1 MISMRQLPLLI
12 LVGLLASCAK
22 KEKTPAAIYD
32 LKLVFDNQVKGNPLA
47 IGDGYTN
54 DFGEPYTVTAFKYY
68 ISNIE
73 LTTLNGQTEKISNTY
88 YLVDQADKTSMI
100 CAFQTKQQQ
109 YKAVS
114 FLLGVDSARNVSG
127 VQTGALDPAKG
138 MFWTWNSGYI
148 MAKLEATSRIAAT
161 AGNRITYHIGGFK
174 TGENT
179 ARRITLNFGTL
190 GNLNIGTT
198 NTAAIFITT
207 ELNKWFSG
215 RHSLKIVDQF
225 EVMSPGGIAMKYADN
240 YEQMFTVTA
249 IRN

>member
-1 MISMRQLPLLI
+1 MRITFTILI
-12 LVGLLASCAK
+12 CSLFFFCGK
-22 KEKTPAAIYD
+22 KSETATPNYE
-32 LKLVFDNQVKGNPLA
+32 LKLVFENQVKGVALN

-73 LTTLNGQTEKISNTY
+73 LTDINGQIEKINNSY
-88 YLVDQADKTSMI
+88 FLIDQADKTSLL
-100 CAFQTKQQQ
+100 CAFPTKQQR

-114 FLLGVDSARNVSG
+114 FLIGVDSTRNVSG
-127 VQTGALDPAKG
+127 VQTGALDPAKS

-179 ARRITLNFGTL
+179 ARRVTLNFGTL
-190 GNLNIGTT
+190 GNLNIST
-198 NTAAIFITT
+198 NGTAAVFITT

-215 RHSLKIVDQF
+215 RHNLKIADQF
-225 EVMSPGGIAMKYADN
+225 EVMSPGTLAMKYADN

>member
-1 MISMRQLPLLI
+1 MRRAFAFLISILLF
-12 LVGLLASCAK
+12 SCGK
-22 KEKTPAAIYD
+22 KTETAAPSYD
-32 LKLVFDNQVKGNPLA
+32 LKLVFENQVKGNPLA

-54 DFGEPYTVTAFKYY
+54 DFGEQYTVTAFKYY
-68 ISNIE
+68 VSNIE
-73 LTTLNGQTEKISNTY
+73 LTTVSGQTEKISDTY
-88 YLVDQADKTSMI
+88 FLVDQADKTSMI

-114 FLLGVDSARNVSG
+114 FLLGVDSTRNVSG

-174 TGENT
+174 TGENA

-198 NTAAIFITT
+198 GTAAVFITT

-215 RHSLKIVDQF
+215 QHNLKIADQF

-240 YEQMFTVTA
+240 YERMFTVTA